1 MGGSQVNIPS
11 GHLKRAERWGPSFQK
26 GLCAFQE
33 KSLPLSASFPNHFLF
48 LIICSLRIHHIHAK
62 PAVTMLVTSLTF
74 FFFLTWV
81 QKIPTLSELSVRY
94 QFGF

>member
-1 MGGSQVNIPS
+1 MGSKLP
-11 GHLKRAERWGPSFQK
+11 ERSM
-26 GLCAFQE
+26 C
-33 KSLPLSASFPNHFLF
+33 LPGEISAPFSASFPNHFLF
-48 LIICSLRIHHIHAK
+48 LIICSLRIHHIHTK
-62 PAVTMLVTSLTF
+62 PAVTMLVTSLT